1 MMMRCLACEGR
12 RARHQRHHHD
22 RDQRSHSILT
32 SPADFPRLLAAVF
45 NDVEGNLAALD
56 KAIGARLPNG
66 LDMYKY
72 VVVAVVRGNK
82 AVTLR
87 DVKPLHSPA
96 RHARAPLDSQ
106 HQLVLAALF
115 EIMNELLR
123 YEKEEIHS

>member
-1 MMMRCLACEGR
+1 MRCLACEGR

-66 LDMYKY
+66 LDMYKHIL
-72 VVVAVVRGNK
+72 AAAGRRNK

-87 DVKPLHSPA
+87 DVEPLDRPA
-96 RHARAPLDSQ
+96 RHLRSPFDTRATAGPTLEGE
-106 HQLVLAALF
+106 VRRRATP
-115 EIMNELLR
+115 
-123 YEKEEIHS
+123 